1 MDINTTRD
9 ADAAEMAA
17 LYRTADDVGREVAAH
32 MEKAIVLWQKLTE
45 ARAKRD
51 AFKSAYRAKYHLSG
65 N

>member
-17 LYRTADDVGREVAAH
+17 LYRTADDRGREFAAY
-32 MEKAIVLWQKLTE
+32 MEKAPALWQKMAE
-45 ARAKRD
+45 ARAARD
-51 AFKSAYRAKYHLSG
+51 AFKAAYRAKYQLSG